1 MGTAVEGLLLDG
13 EGKSTKPQASR
24 LGRDRGSSSHDLAT
38 AHAAAAG
45 CTQGARRV
53 RTLARRRHGDGESNR
68 VERGSFAV
76 GAASSE
82 TLWAPIP
89 QAALQVP

>member
-13 EGKSTKPQASR
+13 EGKSTKPQARR
-24 LGRDRGSSSHDLAT
+24 LGRDRRSSSHDLGT

-53 RTLARRRHGDGESNR
+53 HAGCTQGAPSRAAATGMGNR
-68 VERGSFAV
+68 IG
-76 GAASSE
+76 
-82 TLWAPIP
+82 
-89 QAALQVP
+89 